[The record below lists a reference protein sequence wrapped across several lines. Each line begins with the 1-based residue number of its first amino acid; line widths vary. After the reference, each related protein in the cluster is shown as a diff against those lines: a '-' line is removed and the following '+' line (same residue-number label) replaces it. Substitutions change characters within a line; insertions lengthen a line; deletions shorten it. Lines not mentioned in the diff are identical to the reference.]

1 MTNLYNEIRNLNKE
15 IANMTKANEKDFIL
29 MGGRSRYEE
38 LTKKVE
44 ALEDAYIAEL
54 KRLAI
59 EFEL

>member
-1 MTNLYNEIRNLNKE
+1 MTTLYNEIKKLNKE
-15 IANMTKANEKDFIL
+15 ITNMTKVDEISFIR

-38 LTKKVE
+38 LTKKVK

-54 KRLAI
+54 KRLEI

>member
-1 MTNLYNEIRNLNKE
+1 MTTLYNEIKNLNKE
-15 IANMTKANEKDFIL
+15 ITNMTKANERDFIL

-38 LTKKVE
+38 LTKKAE